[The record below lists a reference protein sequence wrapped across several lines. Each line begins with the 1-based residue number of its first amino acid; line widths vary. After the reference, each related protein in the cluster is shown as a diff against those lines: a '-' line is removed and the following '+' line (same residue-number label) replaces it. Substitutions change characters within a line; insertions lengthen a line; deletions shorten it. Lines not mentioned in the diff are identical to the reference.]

1 METLLMMFQS
11 SAATF
16 FNPMTLLV
24 VAAGTF
30 LGLVFG
36 ALPGLSATMG
46 VALLIPLTFTM
57 DTTSAF
63 GMMLG
68 TYIGGMA
75 GGAVSATLLNIP
87 GTPSAVVTCLD
98 GYPMAKQ
105 GQGAQALGW
114 AP

>member
-1 METLLMMFQS
+1 MNTILFLIQN
-11 SAATF
+11 SALTF
-16 FNPMTLLV
+16 FNPIMILI

-57 DTTSAF
+57 TPTAAF

-98 GYPMAKQ
+98 
-105 GQGAQALGW
+105 
-114 AP
+114 

>member
-1 METLLMMFQS
+1 MNMTLNMFQGLS
-11 SAATF
+11 ATF
-16 FNPMTLLV
+16 LNPGIVGV

-57 DTTSAF
+57 TPTSAF

-75 GGAVSATLLNIP
+75 GGAVSASLLNIP

-105 GQGAQALGW
+105 GLGAQSL
-114 AP
+114 